1 MNVRTV
7 ADMNRTIVQNLSSVP
22 ASIDLVAGVPRSGLL
37 AATLVSLHLN
47 LPLTDIEGLCEGRRF
62 ETGKR
67 PLRGDSSSRMNADE
81 PHVLV
86 VDDCISK
93 GTELA
98 KVKERLANAGI
109 AGRMTYLVVYA
120 FPDRPEAADIVLE
133 VVPRPMVFEW
143 SFIHSAML
151 QHACVDIDGVLCVDP
166 TAEEDDDGARYR
178 TFLEAAQ
185 PLMVPTVFVGALVTA
200 RLEKYRPETEAWL
213 AKHGVQYGQLLMM
226 DYPTPEARQ
235 GKQAKFKAEAF
246 RATGASVFVESDA
259 RLANEIAQLSGK
271 PAIAFGTNELYKP
284 SLIGRLRIR
293 WQWLAANHG
302 HTLWYRLFFRAPRKV
317 FRSLFSLVRRRR

>member
-7 ADMNRTIVQNLSSVP
+7 ADMNNTILAHLSRVP
-22 ASIDLVAGVPRSGLL
+22 RSINLVAGIPRSGLL
-37 AATLVSLHLN
+37 AATLISLHLN

-67 PLRGDSSSRMNADE
+67 PLRVDASDGRKAKE

-86 VDDCISK
+86 VDDAVSR

-98 KVKERLANAGI
+98 KVRKRLADAGVS
-109 AGRMTYLVVYA
+109 ARLTYLAVYA

-133 VVPRPMVFEW
+133 VVPRPMIFEW
-143 SFIHSAML
+143 SFIHSGML

-166 TAEEDDDGARYR
+166 TREEDDDGERYR
-178 TFLEAAQ
+178 TFLRTAK
-185 PLMVPTVFVGALVTA
+185 PLQVPTRYVGALVTS

-213 AKHGVQYGQLLMM
+213 AAHGVQYGQLFMM
-226 DYPTPEARQ
+226 DYPSAEARQ
-235 GKQAKFKAEAF
+235 GKQARFKADVF
-246 RATGASVFVESDA
+246 RSTGKSVFVESDA

-271 PAIAFGTNELYKP
+271 PAIAFGTNDLYTP
-284 SLIGRLRIR
+284 SLRGRLNIR
-293 WQWLAANHG
+293 KQWFAANYG
-302 HTLWYRLFFRAPRKV
+302 STWWYRIIFRAPKKLAREL
-317 FRSLFSLVRRRR
+317 RTRFSHN